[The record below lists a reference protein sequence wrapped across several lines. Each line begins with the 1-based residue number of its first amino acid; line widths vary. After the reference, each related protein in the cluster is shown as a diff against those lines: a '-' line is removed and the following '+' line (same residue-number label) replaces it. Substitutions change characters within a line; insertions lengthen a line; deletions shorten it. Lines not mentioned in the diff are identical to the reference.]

1 MAPNILSRPIW
12 GILSLILATLALL
25 IVVYFLLFG
34 GIPYSLVFIRFAL
47 ILLLVLLVVGLITGL
62 MGVIQGEQP
71 GWVSR
76 SGLILAIG
84 IALFS
89 VLFLNWLIG

>member
-1 MAPNILSRPIW
+1 MTPNPSSSPIR
-12 GILSLILATLALL
+12 GILSIILATLALL

-34 GIPYSLVFIRFAL
+34 GIPHSLLFIRIAL
-47 ILLLVLLVVGLITGL
+47 ILLLVLLVFGLITGL
-62 MGVIQGEQP
+62 MGVTESEQP

-76 SGLILAIG
+76 SGLILSIG
-84 IALFS
+84 ISVFS